1 MLLPR
6 AASDMRIAVIGTGN
20 IGGTLGDAFVRAGH
34 DVALGSRHPGDR
46 APDAPPVV
54 DIPTALDGAD
64 VVLLAIPAKAVGAFL
79 GEHAA
84 DIDGTLLIDATN
96 DIGGP
101 VANAAAAIAQA
112 APNARYVRAFNT
124 LGWESFAEPTF
135 DGVAADLF
143 FSAPVADRTTVEGLI
158 SDVGLRPAYLGPDK
172 QDLVDSVL
180 PLWFTLVQQRGQRHL
195 AFRIL
200 QD

>member
-1 MLLPR
+1 MRSPWVRGTR
-6 AASDMRIAVIGTGN
+6 ATRRGTARRWWISRLHSTAWRRSCWLSPPGRSGDFLAAYASD
-20 IGGTLGDAFVRAGH
+20 
-34 DVALGSRHPGDR
+34 
-46 APDAPPVV
+46 V
-54 DIPTALDGAD
+54 DGR
-64 VVLLAIPAKAVGAFL
+64 
-79 GEHAA
+79 
-84 DIDGTLLIDATN
+84 LLIDATN
-96 DIGGP
+96 NVG
-101 VANAAAAIAQA
+101 AAATNAAAAVAQA

-124 LGWESFAEPTF
+124 LGWENFADPIF

-143 FSAPVADRTTVEGLI
+143 FSAPEADRDIVERLI

-180 PLWFTLVQQRGQRHL
+180 PLWFTLAQLRGQRHL